1 MAHRHRDVIS
11 NISER
16 ENVHTRVG
24 KAPAAK
30 FPTAVSRRPALK
42 DIENKDVKKD
52 EEKKELKAEVLKKA
66 PLLKSY
72 TSQSLDIVDPD
83 VDCKD
88 EPQMVTEYLED
99 IFDYLRE
106 FQNKFPIKGTFL
118 EGHKSTPR
126 MRSILVNWLVQV
138 HSNFKLCLETL
149 HMSISILDRYLQ
161 ANKLI
166 GRESLQLV
174 GAAALLIAC
183 KYEEIYLPNL
193 GDFSYVCDD
202 VFTTKQILQTE
213 RDILQV
219 LEFNLGKPISI
230 LFLRRYSKIGGVK
243 SDQHTLAKY
252 ILEQALL
259 DHKFSHIDPSTQAAA
274 ACCLAI
280 TITNTTLTPYPSKN
294 WTPTLAHY
302 TKHTYDDLKS
312 TVQSFANM
320 ILAVENTKYLAV
332 YNKYQ
337 ASVYNKIALLPKRK
351 HVVVKKLAEG
361 WTKS

>member
-24 KAPAAK
+24 KPRAPK
-30 FPTAVSRRPALK
+30 LPTAVGRAALK

-52 EEKKELKAEVLKKA
+52 EEKKQPKVEVLKKA
-66 PLLKSY
+66 PSFKSY
-72 TSQSLDIVDPD
+72 SSQSLDIVDPD
-83 VDCKD
+83 VDCKN
-88 EPQMVTEYLED
+88 EPQMVTEYLGD

-106 FQNKFPIKGTFL
+106 LQDKYPVKETFL
-118 EGHKSTPR
+118 VGHKSTPR

-138 HSNFKLCLETL
+138 HSNFQLCLETL
-149 HMSISILDRYLQ
+149 HLTISILDRYLQ

-174 GAAALLIAC
+174 GTAALLVAC
-183 KYEEIYLPNL
+183 KYEEIYLPPL
-193 GDFSYVCDD
+193 SDFAYICDK
-202 VFTTKQILQTE
+202 VFTQRQILRTE
-213 RDILQV
+213 RDILRV
-219 LEFNLGKPISI
+219 LDFHLGKPISI

-243 SDQHTLAKY
+243 PDQHTFAKY

-259 DHKFSHIDPSTQAAA
+259 DHKFSHINPSTQAAA

-280 TITNTTLTPYPSKN
+280 TVTTTALTPYPAKH
-294 WTPTLAHY
+294 WTPTLEHY
-302 TKHTYDDLKS
+302 TKHTYNDLKS

-320 ILAVENTKYLAV
+320 ILSVETTKYLAV

-337 ASVYNKIALLPKRK
+337 ASAHSKISLLPKTK
-351 HVVVKKLAEG
+351 HTVVKKLAEG
-361 WTKS
+361 WPKS